1 MASGWELVVKALAL
15 LLPLRWP
22 HPSSSL
28 RLLRKL
34 EQAQGQCS
42 PQVPRGSA
50 QAQWQWDSPQTRAD
64 STRPFWLA
72 SSLSSTTQ
80 SPPGSHG
87 TPPSTRPPGRP
98 SARPPRSQGR
108 PLARVRSTRTFSR
121 GPSPAA
127 KRRSQPR
134 NRMAPRSSSRRSLGR
149 SGHSTRPA
157 SRQTRQ
163 AANSRS
169 LPCNRRVPRSLC
181 NRCCNAGSTR
191 IACRLTRPSARQ
203 WHWPCNRTA
212 AAGSWAHAGSARPY
226 ATAPRPR
233 AGSTPWPRRRRP
245 EVACRRGR
253 QRPRS

>member
-15 LLPLRWP
+15 LLALRWP
-22 HPSSSL
+22 HPPSSL

-34 EQAQGQCS
+34 AQTQRQCS
-42 PQVPRGSA
+42 LQVPRDSA

-72 SSLSSTTQ
+72 SSSSATTQ
-80 SPPGSHG
+80 SPPGSRG
-87 TPPSTRPPGRP
+87 TPPSSRPKGRP

-108 PLARVRSTRTFSR
+108 PLVRARSTKTFSR
-121 GPSPAA
+121 TPSPAA

-134 NRMAPRSSSRRSLGR
+134 SRRAPRSSSRCTLGR

-191 IACRLTRPSARQ
+191 IACRLTTPSARQ
-203 WHWPCNRTA
+203 WYWPCNRTA
-212 AAGSWAHAGSARPY
+212 AAGSWACAGSARSY
-226 ATAPRPR
+226 AAAPRPR
-233 AGSTPWPRRRRP
+233 AGSTPWPRRLRP
-245 EVACRRGR
+245 EVVCKRHRP
-253 QRPRS
+253 RPRS